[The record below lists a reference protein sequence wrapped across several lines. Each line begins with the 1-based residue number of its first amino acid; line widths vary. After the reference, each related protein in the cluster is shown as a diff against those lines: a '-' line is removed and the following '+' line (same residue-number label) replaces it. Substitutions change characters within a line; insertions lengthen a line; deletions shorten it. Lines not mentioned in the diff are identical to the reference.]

1 VQKTI
6 RVDAAAAR
14 RFLLEAHGLTG
25 FQRFPD
31 VRTVLQR
38 SEFIQEDS
46 INVCGR
52 MHDLILW
59 SRVAD
64 YSPDKLATALY
75 SEPRQAF
82 EYYFP
87 NLCALPIEE
96 YPFFV
101 RSMRA
106 RINAPGRWHALS
118 AEESEVAAILLNR
131 MQAEGPMRTRTNGD
145 EHGHTMSGWGT
156 KTRVATRVL
165 EKLWLQGHVAVARRE
180 GFERWFHRAD
190 LVFPELVGLHAD
202 EAKLPTVED
211 EKQFLT
217 RKRLRARRLFKPKRG
232 DMEILGLQS
241 LVKVQIQDVSQPWF
255 VLEEDLPAMERHQ
268 QSSGTNL
275 SPEVIL
281 LAPLDPLIYDRSRNR
296 ALFGFEYTWEVYVPQ
311 AKRRWGYYALP
322 ILHSDRLIGRVDPK
336 IDRKTGTLHL
346 NSLLLEEGVDPD
358 VVAEALLIRLF
369 AFARFLK
376 AERFAFDTRAVPK
389 AFHRPLLN
397 FQA

>member
-6 RVDAAAAR
+6 TVDAAAAR

-25 FQRFPD
+25 FQTFPD
-31 VRTVLQR
+31 VRAALQQL
-38 SEFIQEDS
+38 EFVQEDS

-59 SRVAD
+59 PRVAG

-87 NLCALPIEE
+87 NLCAMPIQE
-96 YPFFV
+96 YPYFV

-106 RINAPGRWHALS
+106 RVNAPGRWHALS
-118 AEESEVAAILLNR
+118 AEESEVADILLAR
-131 MQAEGPMRTRTNGD
+131 MWAEGPIRTRTNGN

-156 KTRVATRVL
+156 RTRVATRVL
-165 EKLWLQGHVAVARRE
+165 EKLWLQGHVVVARRE

-202 EAKLPTVED
+202 ETKLPTVEE

-217 RKRLRARRLFKPKRG
+217 RKRLRSRRLFKV
-232 DMEILGLQS
+232 L
-241 LVKVQIQDVSQPWF
+241 IQDISQPWF
-255 VLEEDLPAMERHQ
+255 ILEEDLPAMERHQ
-268 QSSGTNL
+268 QSSVTNL
-275 SPEVIL
+275 STEAVL
-281 LAPLDPLIYDRSRNR
+281 LAPLDPLIYDRNRSRT
-296 ALFGFEYTWEVYVPQ
+296 LFSFEYTWEVYVPQ

-322 ILHSDRLIGRVDPK
+322 ILCGDRLIGRVDPK
-336 IDRKTGTLHL
+336 IDRKTGTLYL
-346 NSLLLEEGVDPD
+346 ISLLLEAGTDPD
-358 VVAEALLIRLF
+358 AVTESLLIRLF

-376 AERFAFDTRAVPK
+376 AERFAIDTSAVPK